1 MVKILKK
8 LAPAKI
14 NLFLRVLRK
23 RPDGYHD
30 IFSLMQKI
38 TLYDELTF
46 VPRSGGIVLKC
57 PNSDLSVSKDN
68 LVFRAAES
76 ILSYTGCSSGIEI
89 ILIKNIP
96 AAAGL
101 GGGSSDAAATLSAI
115 NEICQLGLTKAVL
128 MKLGAKLGA
137 DVPFFIFGDS
147 AFASGIGDQLTA
159 WKNPLKLNIVLINPF
174 FPLSTKLVYE
184 SLNLRLT
191 KEQIN
196 YSIPRLSALSDITH
210 EMHNDLETASLKMHP
225 ELTELKQLLLR
236 HGALSAMMSGSGP
249 TVFGIFTDENKA
261 KKTAEAIKKEVP
273 RQFHVFFVQSL

>member
-1 MVKILKK
+1 MLKK

-14 NLFLRVLRK
+14 NLFLRVLGK

-38 TLYDELTF
+38 TLFDELTF
-46 VPRSGGIVLKC
+46 LPRSEGIVLKC
-57 PNSDLSVSKDN
+57 PNSNLPISKDN

-76 ILSYTGCSSGIEI
+76 VFSYAGYSSGIEI
-89 ILIKNIP
+89 TLTKNIP
-96 AAAGL
+96 VAAGL
-101 GGGSSDAAATLSAI
+101 GGGSSDAATTLLAL
-115 NEICQLGLTKAVL
+115 NEMCQLGLTKAEL

-147 AFASGIGDQLTA
+147 AFASGIGDQLTV
-159 WKNPLKLNIVLINPF
+159 WENPLKLNIVLINPF

-191 KEQIN
+191 KGQIN
-196 YSIPRLSALSDITH
+196 YSIPRISAQSDITR
-210 EMHNDLETASLKMHP
+210 EIHNDLETVSLKMHP
-225 ELTELKQLLLR
+225 ELAELKQLLLR

>member
-210 EMHNDLETASLKMHP
+210 EMHNDLETVSLKMHP
-225 ELTELKQLLLR
+225 ELTEIKQLLLR

-249 TVFGIFTDENKA
+249 TVFGIFSDESTA
-261 KKTAEAIKKEVP
+261 KKTAEAINKQVP

>member
-1 MVKILKK
+1 M
-8 LAPAKI
+8 
-14 NLFLRVLRK
+14 RK

-46 VPRSGGIVLKC
+46 VLRSGGIVLKC
-57 PNSDLSVSKDN
+57 PNSDLPVSKDN

-76 ILSYTGCSSGIEI
+76 ILSYAGCSSGIEI

>member
-1 MVKILKK
+1 MLKK
-8 LAPAKI
+8 QAPAKI
-14 NLFLRVLRK
+14 NLFLRVLGK
-23 RPDGYHD
+23 RPDGYHN

-38 TLYDELTF
+38 TLCDELTF
-46 VPRSGGIVLKC
+46 LPRSGGIVLKC
-57 PNSDLSVSKDN
+57 PNSDLPVSKEN

-76 ILSYTGCSSGIEI
+76 ILSYAGCSSGIEI
-89 ILIKNIP
+89 ILTKNVP

-101 GGGSSDAAATLSAI
+101 GGGSSDAATTLLAL
-115 NEICQLGLTKAVL
+115 NEMYQLGLTKAGL
-128 MKLGAKLGA
+128 MQLGAKLGA

-147 AFASGIGDQLTA
+147 AFAAGIGDQLTA
-159 WKNPLKLNIVLINPF
+159 WENPLKLNIVLINPF

-191 KEQIN
+191 KGKIN
-196 YSIPRLSALSDITH
+196 YSIPRLSALSDITR
-210 EMHNDLETASLKMHP
+210 EMHNDLEAASLKMHP
-225 ELTELKQLLLR
+225 ELMELKQLLIR

-249 TVFGIFTDENKA
+249 TVFGIFTDEITA

>member
-1 MVKILKK
+1 MLKK
-8 LAPAKI
+8 PSPAKI
-14 NLFLRVLRK
+14 NLFLRVLGK
-23 RPDGYHD
+23 RPDGYHN

-38 TLYDELTF
+38 TLCDELTF
-46 VPRSGGIVLKC
+46 LPRSGGIVLKC
-57 PNSDLSVSKDN
+57 PNSDLPVSKEN

-76 ILSYTGCSSGIEI
+76 ILSYAGCSSGIEI
-89 ILIKNIP
+89 ILTKNVP

-101 GGGSSDAAATLSAI
+101 GGGSSDAATTLLAL
-115 NEICQLGLTKAVL
+115 NEMYQLGLTKAEL
-128 MKLGAKLGA
+128 MQLGAKLGA

-147 AFASGIGDQLTA
+147 AFAAGIGDQLTA
-159 WKNPLKLNIVLINPF
+159 WENPLKLNIVLINPF

-191 KEQIN
+191 KGKIN
-196 YSIPRLSALSDITH
+196 YSIPRLSALSDITR
-210 EMHNDLETASLKMHP
+210 EMHNDLEAASLKMHP
-225 ELTELKQLLLR
+225 ELMELKQLLIR

-249 TVFGIFTDENKA
+249 TVFGIFTDEITA

>member
-1 MVKILKK
+1 MLKK
-8 LAPAKI
+8 QAPAKI
-14 NLFLRVLRK
+14 NLFLRVLGK
-23 RPDGYHD
+23 RPDGYHN

-38 TLYDELTF
+38 TLCDELTF
-46 VPRSGGIVLKC
+46 LPRSGGIVLKC
-57 PNSDLSVSKDN
+57 PNSDLPVSKEN

-76 ILSYTGCSSGIEI
+76 ILSYAGCSSGIEI
-89 ILIKNIP
+89 ILTKNVP

-101 GGGSSDAAATLSAI
+101 GGGSSDAATTLLVL
-115 NEICQLGLTKAVL
+115 NEMYQLGLTKAEL
-128 MKLGAKLGA
+128 MQLGAKLGA

-147 AFASGIGDQLTA
+147 AFAAGIGDQLTA
-159 WKNPLKLNIVLINPF
+159 WENPLKLNIVLINPF

-191 KEQIN
+191 KGKIN
-196 YSIPRLSALSDITH
+196 YSIPRLSALSDITR
-210 EMHNDLETASLKMHP
+210 EMHNDLEAASLKMHP
-225 ELTELKQLLLR
+225 ELMELKQLLIR

-249 TVFGIFTDENKA
+249 TVFGIFTDEITA